1 MATIQTVFAAPS
13 TPMDELEAAIKKHS
27 LAVGPFGQPDESQ
40 LRNFLTSRLRPLKSL
55 GRESDHKLYL
65 YLHPTRVGW
74 LAETLADLNTEGLN
88 NYCLDGLILST
99 ADYHG
104 EMCHLWSEASAF
116 LGPKSLW
123 YSKSSGKY
131 CEPFLRGVKGDDWEE
146 MYVSVEGSE
155 ESDRY
160 NQTIALLRIARK
172 DVGLRLPLLVSHFST
187 ESLRCNTVLLG
198 SQGFYVDTP
207 EP

>member
-1 MATIQTVFAAPS
+1 MATIETVFAAPS
-13 TPMDELEAAIKKHS
+13 TPMAELEAAIKEHP

-40 LRNFLTSRLRPLKSL
+40 LRSFLTSRLRPLKSL
-55 GRESDHKLYL
+55 GRESGHNLYL

-74 LAETLADLNTEGLN
+74 LAETLADLKTEGLN
-88 NYCLDGLILST
+88 DLCFDGLILST

-123 YSKSSGKY
+123 YSKPSGVY
-131 CEPFLRGVKGDDWEE
+131 SEPFLRAVKQNDWDRL
-146 MYVSVEGSE
+146 YVSVEGAE

-172 DVGLRLPLLVSHFST
+172 DVGLKLPLLVSHFST